1 MPKPD
6 ENVSKNDEEQI
17 VEDTDADTRDIEE
30 TENEVKS
37 DTNSDYA
44 EFRKFMERM
53 DARMDAIESSIQ
65 SVKDAQSV
73 VIDNGAIIRDDS
85 PQEDDGDYV
94 DTRTIAE
101 LDLSI

>member
-6 ENVSKNDEEQI
+6 ESVSKNDEEQI
-17 VEDTDADTRDIEE
+17 VEDTDTDTRDIEE

-44 EFRKFMERM
+44 ELRKFMERM
-53 DARMDAIESSIQ
+53 DARMNAIESSIQ